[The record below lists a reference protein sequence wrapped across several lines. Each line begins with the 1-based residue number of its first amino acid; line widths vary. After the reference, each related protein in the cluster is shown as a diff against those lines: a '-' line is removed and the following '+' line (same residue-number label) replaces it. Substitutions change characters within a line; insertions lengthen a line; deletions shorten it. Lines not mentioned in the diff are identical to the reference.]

1 MYEIL
6 NANPR
11 KNKVYFWEKLASQPE
26 NDKEDKIIFH
36 EIEDDSNIRGVI
48 RNLESKIIGEKLLF
62 SDISPKNPSVKKW
75 INNLMSTF
83 PNKNEDIVEDLLNT
97 FRTTLYNRSKERGK
111 VIVGLLLMRDILLLV
126 HCKKDPSLAEMND
139 EIYSANLILHPN
151 NVRRTAIIK
160 KEDQGTTFSA
170 FEHSRKWSKGHAEF
184 WSIEPENVGWES
196 LGSILLNIEL
206 ESFPYPV
213 QLPIEIE
220 ELDQMIRDNEIPTN
234 GKIKIGKEI
243 GNIIEVNIFRKS
255 MGFPEFY
262 DFYVTYKEKLNEH
275 KKKYDELIF
284 PQAVQNYEK
293 NLKVYQY
300 EDDET
305 KLLEITAEGK
315 KLIHNK
321 SHPRFTICFFTKDY
335 PSIKPTHKLI
345 HKLYQSIFENHP
357 LDIWHAGEETSDS
370 PVKIGNLNIHNRI
383 NVTDNTCEFSDNLLD
398 IIQDAESRK
407 KKAIFQYYFCEF
419 WKKNIDNKNIKFMF
433 DCIETYVITS
443 DLEFEFKN
451 DGLLDTEKELE
462 FKSVS
467 DVNPKPTK
475 FVNETLIPTIK
486 KYTENGKLSRL
497 CILYGIED
505 NGEIKPIYHL
515 KSDQVIP
522 YIEEATNKKF
532 SSDNIQIAAHVIPFR
547 EGSILSVLIIPKTTN

>member
-1 MYEIL
+1 MYDIL
-6 NANPR
+6 NTKSKR
-11 KNKVYFWEKLASQPE
+11 NKVYFWEKSASQPE
-26 NDKEDKIIFH
+26 NDFEDKIIFH

-48 RNLESKIIGEKLLF
+48 RNFESRIISEKLLF
-62 SDISPKNPSVKKW
+62 SNISPKNPSVKKW
-75 INNLMSTF
+75 INNLMNTF
-83 PNKNEDIVEDLLNT
+83 PDKNEDVVEDLLNT

-184 WSIEPENVGWES
+184 WNIEPENVSWES
-196 LGSILLNIEL
+196 LGSILLNIEV
-206 ESFPYPV
+206 ESFPYPI

-220 ELDQMIRDNEIPTN
+220 DLDRMIKDNEIPTT

-243 GNIIEVNIFRKS
+243 GNIIEVNIFKKS

-275 KKKYDELIF
+275 KKKYGELVF
-284 PQAVQNYEK
+284 PQALQNYEK
-293 NLKVYQY
+293 NLETYQY
-300 EDDET
+300 EDDIT
-305 KLLEITAEGK
+305 KLFEIATEGK
-315 KLIHNK
+315 KLIHGK
-321 SHPRFTICFFTKDY
+321 SHPRFIICFFTRDY
-335 PSIKPTHKLI
+335 PGIKPTHKLI
-345 HKLYQSIFENHP
+345 HKLYQSIFENRS
-357 LDIWHAGEETSDS
+357 LDVWHAGEETSDNS
-370 PVKIGNLNIHNRI
+370 IKIGNLNIHNRI
-383 NVTDNTCEFSDNLLD
+383 NINKDTYDFSDKLLN

-407 KKAIFQYYFCEF
+407 KKAIIQYYFCEF
-419 WKKNIDNKNIKFMF
+419 WKKNLDNKNIKYMF
-433 DCIETYVITS
+433 DCIQKNIVSE
-443 DLEFEFKN
+443 LEFEFKN
-451 DGLLDTEKELE
+451 DGLLDTEEILE

-475 FVNETLIPTIK
+475 FVNEILIPTIK
-486 KYTENGKLSRL
+486 KYTETGKLSRL

-522 YIEEATNKKF
+522 YIEEAANKKF
-532 SSDNIQIAAHVIPFR
+532 LSENIQIAAHVIPFR
-547 EGSILSVLIIPKTTN
+547 EGSILSVLIIPKITN